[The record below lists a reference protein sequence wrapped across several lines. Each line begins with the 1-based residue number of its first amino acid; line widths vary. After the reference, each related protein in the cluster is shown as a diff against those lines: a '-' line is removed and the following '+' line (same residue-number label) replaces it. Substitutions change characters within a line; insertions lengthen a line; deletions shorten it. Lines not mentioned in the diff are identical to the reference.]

1 MVIENKKSNID
12 VLNVKKDFIIKGD
25 INTIIEQLQEK
36 KEKYD
41 HKYLV
46 QTHNSSLERR
56 MNEG

>member
-1 MVIENKKSNID
+1 MYKNFPNE
-12 VLNVKKDFIIKGD
+12 
-25 INTIIEQLQEK
+25 QEK

-56 MNEG
+56 MSKE